1 MPVIQDHP
9 HGMFMRGVRCL
20 PLAASGPAWRAIMA
34 AASGARRIGPGRGA
48 RRLAARS
55 TLLMTGAGS
64 MSGCAPGTPGAPLG
78 APAIS
83 LFGAYFPAWLL
94 CAFIG
99 VIGAVLV
106 RVVFIRVGLDD
117 MFPVRLPVY
126 VAVAVIIG
134 LLVSFFGFGR

>member
-1 MPVIQDHP
+1 LPVVQDYP
-9 HGMFMRGVRCL
+9 QRLFIRGAASPPR
-20 PLAASGPAWRAIMA
+20 PAASGLARRAVKEA
-34 AASGARRIGPGRGA
+34 LSGARRLNGPVSGA
-48 RRLAARS
+48 RRLAAPL
-55 TLLMTGAGS
+55 TILMMGAGS
-64 MSGCAPGTPGAPLG
+64 LAGCAPGGAPLG

-106 RVVFIRVGLDD
+106 RVAFIRVGLDD